1 MGDALLQ
8 YNERYSVTEWE
19 NWTDP
24 WELIHGLPY
33 CMSPAPGFKHQL
45 LNSTILAE
53 IIFLLK
59 SCGKCK
65 AVMPID
71 WQIDEQTVVQPDI
84 LVLCKPVTGKRLFQ
98 VPVCL
103 FEILSPSTQ
112 RKDRTVKFELY
123 QNQGVK
129 YYVMVDPETKTTEA
143 FQIGEDGKYVLMN
156 SEPVLSFDFEG
167 CKVELNIT
175 DLLASIT
182 LSQQF

>member
-1 MGDALLQ
+1 MAETKFLYSEQ
-8 YNERYSVTEWE
+8 YTIEVWK

-24 WELIHGLPY
+24 WELISGFPY
-33 CMSPAPGFKHQL
+33 CLVGARDYQHQNMAGL
-45 LNSTILAE
+45 ILAE
-53 IIFLLK
+53 IIFQLK

-84 LVLCKPVTGKRLFQ
+84 LVLFKPVNEKRLFQ
-98 VPVCL
+98 IPVCL

-143 FQIGEDGKYVLMN
+143 FQLGEDGKYVPMI

-167 CKVELNIT
+167 CKVELNMT
-175 DLLASIT
+175 ELLASI
-182 LSQQF
+182 S